1 MKKFNAF
8 TLAEVLITLGV
19 IGVVAAMTL
28 PVVISNYNKK
38 VTAVRLKK
46 LYTTLSQAII
56 LSEVNNGEHKYWEY
70 GDFSHHRQADI
81 MEAWWNKYLKDYIP
95 NDMVKQVVMGDI
107 SLSGKD
113 SYTVILRDG
122 SAIEIEALPGDYA
135 RIILRTRYKDRNEG
149 IAGKDYFLIFLFK
162 DDKLLKTSAEVYSND
177 KLVENCL
184 NKLKKGSAC
193 LELILRNGWEIPD
206 NYPLKL

>member
-1 MKKFNAF
+1 MKKYAF
-8 TLAEVLITLGV
+8 TLAEVLITLGI

-56 LSEVNNGEHKYWEY
+56 LSEINNGEHKYWEY
-70 GDFSHHRQADI
+70 GDFNHHRQADI

-95 NDMVKQVVMGDI
+95 NDMVKQVVSGNTSVSGD
-107 SLSGKD
+107 D
-113 SYTVILRDG
+113 SYTVILKDG

-149 IAGKDYFLIFLFK
+149 IAGKDYFGVFLFRTNT
-162 DDKLLKTSAEVYSND
+162 KLSTYH
-177 KLVENCL
+177 ENRSMEYLLEACP
-184 NKLKKGSAC
+184 KKYYQGQPC
-193 LELILRNGWEIPD
+193 TELILRNGWEIPD
-206 NYPLKL
+206 NYPIKL